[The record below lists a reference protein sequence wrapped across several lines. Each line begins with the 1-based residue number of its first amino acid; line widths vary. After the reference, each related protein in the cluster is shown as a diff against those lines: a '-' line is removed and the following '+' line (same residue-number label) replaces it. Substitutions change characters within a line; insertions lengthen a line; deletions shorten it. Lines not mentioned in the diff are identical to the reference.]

1 MRIPLA
7 MGMMGDFVSWNYT
20 KTGIFTVRSAY
31 YTEWNFQ
38 HGRKLRRTHGQGASM
53 INPVWSKVWSLKI
66 SPKVNFFSW
75 RFLHGTSPCNC
86 TLTNRHIIPS
96 SLCPVCKI
104 YCEDTLHLFFQCPR
118 AAEIWEKLGLAD
130 RINKASTF
138 DRAGSAVFEV
148 LLRQPDTQAT
158 NL

>member
-1 MRIPLA
+1 MVVTPQGNIELTNVSELIDPDTRSWDEGKLRNHFFSVDVNRIMRIPLA

-66 SPKVNFFSW
+66 SAKVNFFSS
-75 RFLHGTSPCNC
+75 RFLHGTIPAHLQTGILYLAAYARCARF
-86 TLTNRHIIPS
+86 TVRHSASFLSMSKS
-96 SLCPVCKI
+96 S
-104 YCEDTLHLFFQCPR
+104 
-118 AAEIWEKLGLAD
+118 
-130 RINKASTF
+130 
-138 DRAGSAVFEV
+138 
-148 LLRQPDTQAT
+148 
-158 NL
+158 